1 MRRRED
7 SLSAEERGSTTPV
20 DEKEPLIEKAS
31 GEEEV
36 KTEVFLN
43 FIFLNFIFLNNLET
57 FLNGTLN
64 NLFFFLFSFHFK
76 FYEAH
81 C

>member
-43 FIFLNFIFLNNLET
+43 IYIFLTIYKKLFLMVL
-57 FLNGTLN
+57 
-64 NLFFFLFSFHFK
+64 
-76 FYEAH
+76 
-81 C
+81 